1 MVNFKPNPIDDQGTT
16 VVVNYSSHGGV
27 CPPNMQSTWKAVFHT
42 MPRLWSVEFFIQHLC
57 HSSLNPSV
65 AMKAKYALN
74 YVRYVEHEKMN
85 LKTCFR
91 SVCEER

>member
-1 MVNFKPNPIDDQGTT
+1 MVECVHLTCSRHEKLYFTLCLGC
-16 VVVNYSSHGGV
+16 GV
-27 CPPNMQSTWKAVFHT
+27 QLK
-42 MPRLWSVEFFIQHLC
+42 SVEFFIQHLC